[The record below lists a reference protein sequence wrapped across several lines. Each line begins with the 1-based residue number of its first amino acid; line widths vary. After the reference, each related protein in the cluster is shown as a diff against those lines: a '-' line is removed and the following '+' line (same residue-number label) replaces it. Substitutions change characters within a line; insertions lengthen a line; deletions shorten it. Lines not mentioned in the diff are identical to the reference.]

1 MKVKHNKKRNTAFVY
16 EALVREGTTAILK
29 QDRLKR
35 GKVVELIKKH
45 FGTESVLRK
54 DLDCYRSLYES
65 QNLSAHISEKILK
78 EATLQKRLIDPGEL
92 FKKQTALIKD
102 VNQKISPSVF
112 NNFVP
117 NYKTIATINQM
128 FSSKVSPKNKVIL
141 ENQVMQ
147 RMLATKPTD
156 PNLEHIDDI
165 VYKSVVQKFN
175 EKYES
180 TLLEEQKTLLTY
192 YITSFADN
200 ALELKI
206 FLNEEISRLK
216 EKLTKAKEEDI
227 IKSDERMRT
236 NTEQLIEELKSFA
249 KTNINQEVL
258 ITILKTQ
265 TLVKELGEN
274 GDSN

>member
-1 MKVKHNKKRNTAFVY
+1 MKTRHNKKRNTAFVY

>member
-65 QNLSAHISEKILK
+65 QNLSAPISEKILK

-102 VNQKISPSVF
+102 VNQKISASVF

-147 RMLATKPTD
+147 RMVATKPTD

-216 EKLTKAKEEDI
+216 EELNKAKEEDI
-227 IKSDERMRT
+227 IKSDEHMRT
-236 NTEQLIEELKSFA
+236 HTEQLIEELKSFA

>member
-1 MKVKHNKKRNTAFVY
+1 MV
-16 EALVREGTTAILK
+16 
-29 QDRLKR
+29 
-35 GKVVELIKKH
+35 
-45 FGTESVLRK
+45 
-54 DLDCYRSLYES
+54 
-65 QNLSAHISEKILK
+65 
-78 EATLQKRLIDPGEL
+78 
-92 FKKQTALIKD
+92 
-102 VNQKISPSVF
+102 
-112 NNFVP
+112 
-117 NYKTIATINQM
+117 
-128 FSSKVSPKNKVIL
+128 
-141 ENQVMQ
+141 
-147 RMLATKPTD
+147 ATKPTD

-165 VYKSVVQKFN
+165 VYKSVVRKFN

-216 EKLTKAKEEDI
+216 EELNKAKEEDI
-227 IKSDERMRT
+227 IKFDEHMRAH
-236 NTEQLIEELKSFA
+236 TEQLIEELKSFA
-249 KTNINQEVL
+249 KTNIDQEVL